1 MGCFHRRPRLQF
13 GAGGAED
20 EVGGGW
26 RMTRY
31 ILLYLLT
38 VPVFFLI
45 DLVWLGLIARDFYR
59 NQIGAL
65 MADPIVW
72 WAAILFYALSIAGI
86 IFFAVAPA
94 IEAGDWTKALLLGA
108 AFGFFTYMTYDL
120 TNLATLQ
127 GWPVTLAVVD
137 IAWGTVL
144 SGTVATLS
152 YLIGTRVLG
161 L

>member
-1 MGCFHRRPRLQF
+1 MSRF
-13 GAGGAED
+13 
-20 EVGGGW
+20 
-26 RMTRY
+26 
-31 ILLYLLT
+31 ILLYLVT

-45 DLVWLGLIARDFYR
+45 DLVWLGVVARDFYR
-59 NQIGAL
+59 NQIGSL

-72 WAAILFYALSIAGI
+72 PAAILFYLLSISGI
-86 IFFAVAPA
+86 IFFAVVPA
-94 IEAGDWTKALLLGA
+94 IDEGSWTKALLLGA

-127 GWPVTLAVVD
+127 GWSVTLAVVD

-144 SGTVATLS
+144 CGAVATVS
-152 YLIGTRVLG
+152 YVIGRRVLG